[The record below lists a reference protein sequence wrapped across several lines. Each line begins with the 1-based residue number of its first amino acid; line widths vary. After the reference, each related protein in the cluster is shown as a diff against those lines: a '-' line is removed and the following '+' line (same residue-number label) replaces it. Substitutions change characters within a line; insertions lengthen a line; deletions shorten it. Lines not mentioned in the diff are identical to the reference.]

1 MPTVYKVQAPD
12 GRILKIEGPDDAS
25 QDQIMLAA
33 QEIYSGLP
41 ERSVE
46 AEAVEQPEEK
56 PFGVAEYAQAPLE
69 SVKAITR
76 GFGGA
81 LLSSA
86 AGLAELADI
95 ATDRLGF
102 EDLIDSGEDNELIR
116 LANAGQEALQETLGA
131 SEPYRDLWFTKFGEG
146 VGSVGAFFLPT
157 GLIGAAG
164 RAAGLAAKTTTGLQ
178 TAGAIT
184 AGGGMMVDDSVNRVA
199 DARLRGIEVTK
210 DQEDAAAALSF
221 LVGGLEAFTPLQ
233 VLKKIRGLKDPELA
247 KQQFDAIRSVIKTG
261 TGEGIQEVTSGL
273 LMDAIQYGL
282 YDENVPFGESM
293 WDDFTIGAASGALVD
308 AITTGMFNRRS
319 RLSREIE
326 LDREKLIREEEE
338 RQREDYYNKVALAEE
353 SLKER
358 DIQNQLAAIAA
369 QEDAELA
376 AADVLN
382 FQVDQSE
389 QEALLGL
396 IAPYQPSQ
404 EALRQP
410 KGDIEGRDIESTV
423 TKQGREYARQ
433 IARNASKKAGLFP
446 STGRFEIREEQGGPS
461 GTNYVVYNTA
471 DGRQYGQATKDLEF
485 AKHFSLGLNNEM
497 INKSVNESI
506 IDAMDMSPESYDPK
520 TAESIFMIG
529 QRLNRP
535 KSYTISEATLNEAAG
550 TVASKDKPFLENL
563 TLDQIHQIQYGV
575 PPFQDGKKKL
585 YKDLKNLTASQ
596 QINFER
602 AKKGLP
608 PLKEFTLQ
616 EAKDALGD
624 KYDKVFDVL
633 LDVQQPDLASIRQE
647 FGEAGVN
654 VQGGRQRYQDE
665 INTLKEVKDTLASK
679 NIVSDIGSKELS
691 YVFKKI
697 TGESSVSKMTPSQRM
712 FLVGELKKLPALDK
726 PSKLPDLTPK
736 PYTRADFN
744 NAMNYVISTGDGTV
758 DNIKSVLPEDLSEKR
773 KSVAAGQIR
782 AELLSRGVI
791 NQDNT
796 VSELTA
802 LPAPEPRKPTEV
814 TEKDFT
820 TEQSVEA
827 LDFQKK
833 LSEALK
839 GFGLDDIRVS
849 ILDQMKTKP
858 EVTRDG
864 RLVDIG
870 STRDF
875 SAAEGLFDPR
885 SRTIFLG
892 LDSARTNARDQSP
905 EAFDFAL
912 SEVMDHEMVH
922 AMRNLDLWT
931 QKEWSLLENSAR
943 KFKVP
948 GTNKTFYQDAIE
960 RYVTQQPAGS
970 KLSPVQAMEEAVAE
984 LVRYSK
990 KDRKLVGGKPRN
1002 LIDRVFEF
1010 FRRLGSAMQGTGFN
1024 SMNDLINDIESGA
1037 LGARERGVVR
1047 TARGMEAARRA
1058 VPERGIGL
1066 ARDVK
1071 TEFTTRTEVTGR
1083 DGSSATTTV
1092 TRDIPVAGEDEQPV
1106 EGGVQM
1112 SINRIIGRN
1121 GTELNQAPDGKTAH
1135 GLPSELLVDGP
1146 KQEAKSI
1153 VVQNFTPQN
1162 TDQVLS
1168 NIQTVKSNNPNALG
1182 STENWIAME
1191 DDAFGG
1197 DFVPIPPLKAIQ
1209 YAQSPELLAEKL
1221 KQLTPDLKAGVDEG
1235 FKYVQQIKNLYNT
1248 QPTSPDLTGRLFMWG
1263 LLSRGA
1269 GPVQQEF
1276 AFLNL
1281 LESAAPYIKK
1291 ASEGKM
1297 TQADVIKWKRL
1308 VGKSIPSS
1316 SPAKSATM
1324 NANDIGKLLFE
1335 LGKVPD
1341 GSSQTV
1347 MQTLHNM
1354 LADPNVSGREFR
1366 NEFFRLTNKPGVDN
1380 KVVSF
1385 IALVAGKD
1393 DVLVMDRIQGRHLWN
1408 DGRFGDKNIYNGLKK
1423 GKVKSGLNAIFAG
1436 PRGLLITESLEDGLS
1451 TVVQQAYDIIGRP
1464 QDASVGRMHWE
1475 TWVIDGNQA
1484 VSHSTLEAVRT
1495 GSGIGGSVTEGK
1507 RGTFSSGT
1515 TYRQTANGPITE
1527 YPLSDGTVARMTL
1540 DQQKEFEA
1548 FIKNPKNGIVPKGF
1562 LVGRSKDRPWFE
1574 LPEVNREKL
1583 DEAARRFENANP
1595 DGSIRS
1601 GNARSIQA
1609 GASDAG
1615 RRRAAAGPVGSV
1627 EAPATDEISLSL
1639 KRLDGMPE
1647 SFDVNGQAVEFG
1659 YFEPAVTAAKRYTER
1674 SGKVYEPLTEYAPIN
1689 EDVARKIAAEFEI
1702 MEHRP
1707 DDPEVMAA
1715 YDAMIEETKDQYRDI
1730 LNSGLKVQFIKG
1742 EDPYGN
1748 PRNVILDVVNNNHMW
1763 VFSTVDGFGSDADLD
1778 VSDNPLLQATEFE
1791 TADGD
1796 PMLANDV
1803 FRVVHDY
1810 FGHIKNGVGFR
1821 ARGEENAW
1829 QAHAAMYSPLARRAM
1844 TTETRGQ
1851 NSYVNF
1857 GPNRDFNLTA
1867 NGADTVY
1874 ADQKVG
1880 LLPLWVSEEAR
1891 LSDPRRRDG
1900 RIFQE
1905 GLQGA
1910 IRDDGKVSLTHYSR
1924 GKINRTDPSLAGGGL
1939 DRSRRY
1945 SPKGTYFGVT
1955 EAIDDGY
1962 RKEAG
1967 LGPVENKFSVDP
1979 VLLYPLAKDYLGLV
1993 ERYPAGNMDYDATI
2007 QNLKDNGFIGFWNNS
2022 TYGKAAFIFEPL
2034 IADKA
2039 ASKIMGV
2046 DSDQILES
2054 LKRVDGIIERNPA
2067 ESITRIYDESATR
2080 PFLEEQEING
2090 YPPFSWQAK
2099 TYSVGD
2105 KIVYQMADKL
2115 IGLKKAEEG
2124 INRYRALAGI
2134 PPIKNKDS
2142 AYVGEESIP
2151 GKIGIEVK
2159 DFQENVQRPYAKKIA
2174 ESGIPIEEL
2183 DEFLTFRHAVERN
2196 NRIQLR
2202 DPSRNVETNPGSG
2215 SLKTGERLSNFYVK
2229 QIMENR
2235 YGYKWDDTSE
2245 SWVGGNDRGKKLMGL
2260 AADADSIVN
2269 STIDRMIKG
2278 GLLSKDNA
2286 EALRGLYK
2294 YYAPLKGKAQ
2304 EDDFADFVAVGSGLS
2319 TKGKE
2324 YKIALGRESASESPL
2339 GHIMLNAER
2348 TIARSV
2354 KNESFGQKLVKLI
2367 KDNPNSDFW
2376 NVYSSSDPRFKQAV
2390 DTHYTYIG
2398 KESGM
2403 QGQRYPDI
2411 PKGMDR
2417 KDFVKYVVIKQ
2428 DGLAKFDGDLIGAK
2442 DGEEFFVELKDER
2455 LRRAILSV
2463 NASEADNLIRKF
2475 SMVNRFLSMMNTSL
2489 NPEFVVGNFSRDLQ
2503 TAIYNIVGEQ
2513 TMQGGKI
2520 KDVKRI
2526 TRRVLKDVIPSMGI
2540 VYKGMR
2546 RYNMKD
2552 GTLRSNITGISEAD
2566 YLDFR
2571 EFMESGAKA
2580 DWFYTRPAEEQ
2591 VQTIQSMVDMANGT
2605 FTGNFRKGYE
2615 GVMNFVEDANGSVEN
2630 AVRFA
2635 AFKAARDELLNS
2647 GVDRAEAVAT
2657 ASTLAKN
2664 LTVNFNRKGMQG
2676 DLLNALYLFYNASVQ
2691 GTMNFARG
2699 LNVFDPGSS
2708 RTKQAM
2714 VASMIGFGALMAA
2727 RGEEESEEN
2736 PDSGRS
2742 YYSEIPDYIKERNI
2756 VIMAEPSEAPKKGAN
2771 NIYLDKNGKEYANKA
2786 QYYYTIPLPYGYNVF
2801 HVAGVKL
2808 FEMKNDTI
2816 SVEKASGDLLSA
2828 FLGSFSP
2835 IGFFPLP
2842 TITQPFWELAK
2853 NENYFGSPIYKE
2865 NFPTG
2870 VQSPASQL
2878 AMSSTRTPFKNAAK
2892 ILNSLTGGN
2901 EYESGYMDV
2910 SPDALEHIAEF
2921 ALGGAGT
2928 FGLRSMNAFE
2938 KWLAG
2943 EELESRE
2950 VPFLR
2955 RVMGEPDRNIAV
2967 ADYYDRKVKLEQK
2980 EAAIQ
2985 GLRGAD
2991 RIKYREQNQDYVTM
3005 FGVLNSIERKLRK
3018 VRQMESQLRSR
3029 AALSPANAEQ
3039 YATGLEV
3046 LEERKQKLYDQFN
3059 NLYDKRVGRT
3069 K

>member
-1 MPTVYKVQAPD
+1 MSNPKMFAQWILDNQDKQGTEDFNLVAQAFEKS
-12 GRILKIEGPDDAS
+12 L
-25 QDQIMLAA
+25 QDEQAL
-33 QEIYSGLP
+33 Q
-41 ERSVE
+41 
-46 AEAVEQPEEK
+46 QPEEK

-69 SVKAITR
+69 LGKAVTR
-76 GFGGA
+76 GLGGA

-116 LANAGQEALQETLGA
+116 LADAGQEALQETLGA

-146 VGSVGAFFLPT
+146 VGSIGSFFLPT
-157 GLIGAAG
+157 GILGAAG
-164 RAAGLAAKTTTGLQ
+164 RAAGLAAKTTRGLQ
-178 TAGAIT
+178 TAGAGTT
-184 AGGGMMVDDSVNRVA
+184 AVGLGAEEQAARIEQ
-199 DARLRGIEVTK
+199 ARLRGVEISE
-210 DQEDAAAALSF
+210 DQEDASI
-221 LVGGLEAFTPLQ
+221 VGGGFVGISEIATPLAI
-233 VLKKIRGLKDPELA
+233 LKKIRKVTDPKRRDES
-247 KQQFDAIRSVIKTG
+247 FDAIRSAIKTG
-261 TGEGIQEVTSGL
+261 TLEGVQEVTAS
-273 LMDAIQYGL
+273 LMQDAIQYGI

-326 LDREKLIREEEE
+326 LDREKLIRETEE
-338 RQREDYYNKVALAEE
+338 REREDYYNRVALAEE

-358 DIQNQLAAIAA
+358 DIQNQLDAIAA

-433 IARNASKKAGLFP
+433 IARNASKKTGLFP

-506 IDAMDMSPESYDPK
+506 IDAMDMSPEAYDPK

-608 PLKEFTLQ
+608 PLREFTLQ
-616 EAKDALGD
+616 EAKDALGNN
-624 KYDKVFDVL
+624 YDKVFDVL
-633 LDVQQPDLASIRQE
+633 LDVQQPDLAAIRQE

-697 TGESSVSKMTPSQRM
+697 TGESSVNKMTPSQRM
-712 FLVGELKKLPALDK
+712 FLVGELKRLPALDK
-726 PSKLPDLTPK
+726 PSKLPDLSPK

-758 DNIKSVLPEDLSEKR
+758 DNIKAVLPEDLSEKR

-791 NQDNT
+791 NKDNT

-820 TEQSVEA
+820 VEQSVEA

-833 LSEALK
+833 LSEKLK
-839 GFGLDDIRVS
+839 GFGLDDIRVR
-849 ILDQMKTKP
+849 ILDQMKTAP
-858 EVTRDG
+858 DVTREG
-864 RLVDIG
+864 RVLSLRDRG
-870 STRDF
+870 DF
-875 SAAEGLFDPR
+875 SAAEGLFDTG

-892 LDSARTNARDQSP
+892 LDSARANARDQSP
-905 EAFDFAL
+905 EAVDFAL
-912 SEVMDHEMVH
+912 SEVMDHEIVH
-922 AMRNLDLWT
+922 ALRNLDLWT
-931 QKEWSLLENSAR
+931 QKEFSLLENAAR
-943 KFKVP
+943 KLKMP
-948 GTNKTFYQDAIE
+948 GTNKTFYQDAVE
-960 RYVTQQPAGS
+960 RYVTQQRGAQ
-970 KLSPVQAMEEAVAE
+970 KRSPVEAMEEAIAE
-984 LVRYSK
+984 MVRYSK
-990 KDRKLVGGKPRN
+990 KDRKIIGGKPRN
-1002 LIDRVFEF
+1002 LIDRIFEF

-1024 SMNDLINDIESGA
+1024 SMNDLINNIESGA

-1047 TARGMEAARRA
+1047 TARGMETARRA

-1092 TRDIPVAGEDEQPV
+1092 TRDIPVAGEGEQPV
-1106 EGGVQM
+1106 EGGVQTSLRRRYTGAPKGM
-1112 SINRIIGRN
+1112 DSPQALGRLRSLIRGLTEEGEGGRFWYERSGQALLDVTGGDKKKAKQLAQAVAITSPQTPVATNFDYAIQAYYQHEAGVPISTGMYPQTMSQKLQDIFDGKDWDGRKTNNFYKNIMRKIDPSLKQGVTTDLWIMRAFGYNSDFPTDPQYDFVEKEIDRLRKELGWEPQQVQAAMWVSIKGRMEAKEVKERTEKISTKKGYMHYETGKDGKKFRVIDNESKHRGVWIAEALKYNPTGKDKDQAKFDFEDAMTNSLAQISWESIPGATADHMPEIFDAEYPVLQQYHVDMSKAFLDENGNDLISKYLGMLSPGNFEAPGYFEGRVSPGSQTKIVAPRRYKAVDLADIDKKLREGVITKEEAEALREQRLDPQSEDLIAAYAAVRGILMKQDGVGFHRPFYNKSLRKGDLNAVEIDIGRPFTKEETADFAQILSNISGHGEFNPIGSVNGVRLINFDYLLPEGKDYADFNDRKKFNDSFKKMVDTALKEMIFEDGVEVSAKSFYAKAGYLGNNWKENKNGEGYMADIAARSPDLSRRVYDIVRKIQPRIEAVDQEYASKFGWRINDSINRVFRSPDPTTGRADQANYGATVRGAVRPN
-1121 GTELNQAPDGKTAH
+1121 GNLALTHYANKKIDVTNP
-1135 GLPSELLVDGP
+1135 LLSGTGADRF
-1146 KQEAKSI
+1146 KRNKA
-1153 VVQNFTPQN
+1153 
-1162 TDQVLS
+1162 
-1168 NIQTVKSNNPNALG
+1168 PNAIWYGITDAEISPYQRESMIPQVKNKFEIPLKELYVVADYQNENAPIDPLNAFTKDALG
-1182 STENWIAME
+1182 DVDYEATLSKVTENGYSGFIVNATNYGKIA
-1191 DDAFGG
+1191 
-1197 DFVPIPPLKAIQ
+1197 VIRKPLKAI
-1209 YAQSPELLAEKL
+1209 EE
-1221 KQLTPDLKAGVDEG
+1221 TDTEID
-1235 FKYVQQIKNLYNT
+1235 
-1248 QPTSPDLTGRLFMWG
+1248 
-1263 LLSRGA
+1263 
-1269 GPVQQEF
+1269 
-1276 AFLNL
+1276 
-1281 LESAAPYIKK
+1281 
-1291 ASEGKM
+1291 
-1297 TQADVIKWKRL
+1297 
-1308 VGKSIPSS
+1308 IP
-1316 SPAKSATM
+1316 
-1324 NANDIGKLLFE
+1324 
-1335 LGKVPD
+1335 
-1341 GSSQTV
+1341 
-1347 MQTLHNM
+1347 
-1354 LADPNVSGREFR
+1354 
-1366 NEFFRLTNKPGVDN
+1366 
-1380 KVVSF
+1380 
-1385 IALVAGKD
+1385 
-1393 DVLVMDRIQGRHLWN
+1393 
-1408 DGRFGDKNIYNGLKK
+1408 
-1423 GKVKSGLNAIFAG
+1423 
-1436 PRGLLITESLEDGLS
+1436 EDG
-1451 TVVQQAYDIIGRP
+1451 
-1464 QDASVGRMHWE
+1464 
-1475 TWVIDGNQA
+1475 
-1484 VSHSTLEAVRT
+1484 
-1495 GSGIGGSVTEGK
+1495 
-1507 RGTFSSGT
+1507 
-1515 TYRQTANGPITE
+1515 
-1527 YPLSDGTVARMTL
+1527 
-1540 DQQKEFEA
+1540 
-1548 FIKNPKNGIVPKGF
+1548 
-1562 LVGRSKDRPWFE
+1562 
-1574 LPEVNREKL
+1574 
-1583 DEAARRFENANP
+1583 
-1595 DGSIRS
+1595 
-1601 GNARSIQA
+1601 
-1609 GASDAG
+1609 
-1615 RRRAAAGPVGSV
+1615 
-1627 EAPATDEISLSL
+1627 
-1639 KRLDGMPE
+1639 
-1647 SFDVNGQAVEFG
+1647 
-1659 YFEPAVTAAKRYTER
+1659 
-1674 SGKVYEPLTEYAPIN
+1674 
-1689 EDVARKIAAEFEI
+1689 
-1702 MEHRP
+1702 
-1707 DDPEVMAA
+1707 
-1715 YDAMIEETKDQYRDI
+1715 
-1730 LNSGLKVQFIKG
+1730 
-1742 EDPYGN
+1742 
-1748 PRNVILDVVNNNHMW
+1748 
-1763 VFSTVDGFGSDADLD
+1763 
-1778 VSDNPLLQATEFE
+1778 
-1791 TADGD
+1791 
-1796 PMLANDV
+1796 
-1803 FRVVHDY
+1803 
-1810 FGHIKNGVGFR
+1810 
-1821 ARGEENAW
+1821 
-1829 QAHAAMYSPLARRAM
+1829 
-1844 TTETRGQ
+1844 
-1851 NSYVNF
+1851 
-1857 GPNRDFNLTA
+1857 
-1867 NGADTVY
+1867 
-1874 ADQKVG
+1874 
-1880 LLPLWVSEEAR
+1880 
-1891 LSDPRRRDG
+1891 
-1900 RIFQE
+1900 
-1905 GLQGA
+1905 
-1910 IRDDGKVSLTHYSR
+1910 
-1924 GKINRTDPSLAGGGL
+1924 
-1939 DRSRRY
+1939 
-1945 SPKGTYFGVT
+1945 
-1955 EAIDDGY
+1955 
-1962 RKEAG
+1962 
-1967 LGPVENKFSVDP
+1967 
-1979 VLLYPLAKDYLGLV
+1979 
-1993 ERYPAGNMDYDATI
+1993 
-2007 QNLKDNGFIGFWNNS
+2007 
-2022 TYGKAAFIFEPL
+2022 
-2034 IADKA
+2034 
-2039 ASKIMGV
+2039 
-2046 DSDQILES
+2046 ILES

-2235 YGYKWDDTSE
+2235 YGYEWDDASG

-2513 TMQGGKI
+2513 TMEGGKI

-2526 TRRVLKDVIPSMGI
+2526 TRRVLKDVIPSMGV

-2552 GTLRSNITGISEAD
+2552 GTLRGDITGISETD

-2955 RVMGEPDRNIAV
+2955 RVMGEPDKNIAV

-3018 VRQMESQLRSR
+3018 IRQMESQLRSR

>member
-1 MPTVYKVQAPD
+1 MPTIYEVQAPD
-12 GRILKIEGPDDAS
+12 GRILEIEGPDDAS

-46 AEAVEQPEEK
+46 AEALQQPEEK

-69 SVKAITR
+69 LGKAVTR
-76 GFGGA
+76 GLGGA

-273 LMDAIQYGL
+273 LMDAIQYGI

-319 RLSREIE
+319 RLSREVE

-358 DIQNQLAAIAA
+358 DIQNQLDAIAA

-382 FQVDQSE
+382 FQVNQSE
-389 QEALLGL
+389 QEAFLGL
-396 IAPYQPSQ
+396 TERYQPSQ

-471 DGRQYGQATKDLEF
+471 DGRQYGQPTKDLEF

-633 LDVQQPDLASIRQE
+633 LDVQQPDLAAIRQE

-726 PSKLPDLTPK
+726 PSKLPDLSPK

-758 DNIKSVLPEDLSEKR
+758 DNIKAVLPEDLSEKR

-791 NQDNT
+791 NKDNT

-1047 TARGMEAARRA
+1047 TARGMETARRA

-1168 NIQTVKSNNPNALG
+1168 NIQTVKSNNPDALG

-1548 FIKNPKNGIVPKGF
+1548 FIKTPKNGIVPKGF

-1945 SPKGTYFGVT
+1945 SPKGTYFGIT
-1955 EAIDDGY
+1955 EAVDDGY
-1962 RKEAG
+1962 RKETG

-2105 KIVYQMADKL
+2105 RIVYQMADKL

-2174 ESGIPIEEL
+2174 DSGIPIEEL

-2235 YGYKWDDTSE
+2235 YGYEWDDASG

-2324 YKIALGRESASESPL
+2324 YKMALGRESASESPL

-2580 DWFYTRPAEEQ
+2580 DWFYNRPAEEQ
-2591 VQTIQSMVDMANGT
+2591 AQTIQNMVDMANGT

-2615 GVMNFVEDANGSVEN
+2615 GVMNFVEDANSSVEN

-2756 VIMAEPSEAPKKGAN
+2756 VIMAEPSEAPKKGAS

-2938 KWLAG
+2938 KWMAG

-2955 RVMGEPDRNIAV
+2955 RVMGEPDKNIAV

>member
-1 MPTVYKVQAPD
+1 MSNPKMFAQWILDNQDKQGTEDFNLVAQAFEKS
-12 GRILKIEGPDDAS
+12 L
-25 QDQIMLAA
+25 QDEQAL
-33 QEIYSGLP
+33 Q
-41 ERSVE
+41 
-46 AEAVEQPEEK
+46 QPEEK

-69 SVKAITR
+69 LGKAVTR
-76 GFGGA
+76 GLGGA

-86 AGLAELADI
+86 AGLAELADVV
-95 ATDRLGF
+95 TDRLGF
-102 EDLIDSGEDNELIR
+102 EDLIDSGQDNELIR

-146 VGSVGAFFLPT
+146 VGSIGSFFLPT
-157 GLIGAAG
+157 GILGAAG

-178 TAGAIT
+178 KAGTRATAVGFGA
-184 AGGGMMVDDSVNRVA
+184 NEQA
-199 DARLRGIEVTK
+199 DRIEQARLRGVEISE
-210 DQEDAAAALSF
+210 DQEDASI
-221 LVGGLEAFTPLQ
+221 VGGGFVGISEVLTPLA
-233 VLKKIRGLKDPELA
+233 VLKKIKKLKDPKLNDQA
-247 KQQFDAIRSVIKTG
+247 FDPIRSAIKTG
-261 TGEGIQEVTSGL
+261 TLEGVQEVTAS
-273 LMDAIQYGL
+273 LMQDAIQYGI

-326 LDREKLIREEEE
+326 LDREKLIRETEE
-338 RQREDYYNKVALAEE
+338 REREDYYNRVALAEE

-358 DIQNQLAAIAA
+358 DIQNQLDAIAA

-404 EALRQP
+404 EAQRQP

-433 IARNASKKAGLFP
+433 IARNASKKTGLFP

-506 IDAMDMSPESYDPK
+506 IDAMDMSPEAYDPK

-608 PLKEFTLQ
+608 PLREFTLQ
-616 EAKDALGD
+616 EAKDALGNN
-624 KYDKVFDVL
+624 YDKVFDVL
-633 LDVQQPDLASIRQE
+633 LDVQQPDLAAIRQE

-697 TGESSVSKMTPSQRM
+697 TGESSVNKMTPSQRM
-712 FLVGELKKLPALDK
+712 FLVGELKRLPALDK
-726 PSKLPDLTPK
+726 PSKLPDLSPK

-758 DNIKSVLPEDLSEKR
+758 DNIKAVLPEDLSEKR

-791 NQDNT
+791 NKDNT

-820 TEQSVEA
+820 VEQSVEA

-833 LSEALK
+833 LSEKLK
-839 GFGLDDIRVS
+839 GFGLDDIRVR
-849 ILDQMKTKP
+849 ILDQMKTAP
-858 EVTRDG
+858 DVTREG
-864 RLVDIG
+864 RVLSLRDRG
-870 STRDF
+870 DF
-875 SAAEGLFDPR
+875 SAAEGLFDTG

-892 LDSARTNARDQSP
+892 LDSARANARDQSP
-905 EAFDFAL
+905 EAVDFAL
-912 SEVMDHEMVH
+912 SEVMDHEIVH
-922 AMRNLDLWT
+922 ALRNLDLWT
-931 QKEWSLLENSAR
+931 QKEFSLLENAAR
-943 KFKVP
+943 KLKMP
-948 GTNKTFYQDAIE
+948 GTNKTFYQDAVE
-960 RYVTQQPAGS
+960 RYVTQQRGAQ
-970 KLSPVQAMEEAVAE
+970 KRSPVEAMEEAIAE
-984 LVRYSK
+984 MVRYSK
-990 KDRKLVGGKPRN
+990 KDRKIIGGKPRN
-1002 LIDRVFEF
+1002 LIDRIFEF

-1024 SMNDLINDIESGA
+1024 SMNDLINNIESGA

-1047 TARGMEAARRA
+1047 TARGMETARRA

-1092 TRDIPVAGEDEQPV
+1092 TRDIPVAGEGEQPV
-1106 EGGVQM
+1106 EGGVQTSLRRRYTGAPKGM
-1112 SINRIIGRN
+1112 ESPQALGRLRSLIRGLTEEGEGGRFWYEKSGRALLEVTGGDKKKAKQLAQAVAITSPQTPVATNFDYAIQAYYQHEAGVPISTGMYPQTMSQKLQDVFDGKDWDGRKTNNFYINIMREIDPSLEQGVTTDLWMMRSFGYDSDAPTDAQYTFVEKEIDRLAKELGWEPQQVQAAMWVSIKGRMEAKEVKERTEKISTKKGYMHYETGKDGKKFRVIDNENKHRGVWIAEALKYNPTGKDKDQAKFDFEDAMTNSLAQISWESIPGATADHMPEIFDAEYPVLQQYHVDISKAFLDENGNDLISKYLGMLSPGDFEAPGYFEGRVSPGSQTQIVAPRRYKAVDLADIDKKLREGVITKEEAETLREQRLDPQSEDLIAAYAAVRGILMKQDGVGFHRPFYNKSLRKGDLNAVEIDIGRPFTKEETANFAQILSNISGHGEFNPIGSVNGVRLINFDYLLVLPEGKDYADFNDRKKFNDSFKKMVDTALKEMIFEDGVEVSAKSFYAKAGYLGNNWKENKNGEGYMADIAARSPDLSRRVYDIVRKIQPRIEAVDQEYASKFGWRINDSINRVFRSPDPTTGRADQANYGATVRGAVRPN
-1121 GTELNQAPDGKTAH
+1121 GNLALTHYANKKIDVTNP
-1135 GLPSELLVDGP
+1135 LLSGTGADRF
-1146 KQEAKSI
+1146 KRNKA
-1153 VVQNFTPQN
+1153 
-1162 TDQVLS
+1162 
-1168 NIQTVKSNNPNALG
+1168 PNAIWYGITDAEISPYQRESMIPQVKNKFEIPLKELYVVADYQNENAPIDPLNAFTKDALG
-1182 STENWIAME
+1182 DVDYEATLSKVTENGYSGFIVNATNYGKIA
-1191 DDAFGG
+1191 
-1197 DFVPIPPLKAIQ
+1197 VIRKPLKAI
-1209 YAQSPELLAEKL
+1209 EE
-1221 KQLTPDLKAGVDEG
+1221 TDTEID
-1235 FKYVQQIKNLYNT
+1235 
-1248 QPTSPDLTGRLFMWG
+1248 
-1263 LLSRGA
+1263 
-1269 GPVQQEF
+1269 
-1276 AFLNL
+1276 
-1281 LESAAPYIKK
+1281 
-1291 ASEGKM
+1291 
-1297 TQADVIKWKRL
+1297 
-1308 VGKSIPSS
+1308 IP
-1316 SPAKSATM
+1316 
-1324 NANDIGKLLFE
+1324 
-1335 LGKVPD
+1335 
-1341 GSSQTV
+1341 
-1347 MQTLHNM
+1347 
-1354 LADPNVSGREFR
+1354 
-1366 NEFFRLTNKPGVDN
+1366 
-1380 KVVSF
+1380 
-1385 IALVAGKD
+1385 
-1393 DVLVMDRIQGRHLWN
+1393 
-1408 DGRFGDKNIYNGLKK
+1408 
-1423 GKVKSGLNAIFAG
+1423 
-1436 PRGLLITESLEDGLS
+1436 EDG
-1451 TVVQQAYDIIGRP
+1451 
-1464 QDASVGRMHWE
+1464 
-1475 TWVIDGNQA
+1475 
-1484 VSHSTLEAVRT
+1484 
-1495 GSGIGGSVTEGK
+1495 
-1507 RGTFSSGT
+1507 
-1515 TYRQTANGPITE
+1515 
-1527 YPLSDGTVARMTL
+1527 
-1540 DQQKEFEA
+1540 
-1548 FIKNPKNGIVPKGF
+1548 
-1562 LVGRSKDRPWFE
+1562 
-1574 LPEVNREKL
+1574 
-1583 DEAARRFENANP
+1583 
-1595 DGSIRS
+1595 
-1601 GNARSIQA
+1601 
-1609 GASDAG
+1609 
-1615 RRRAAAGPVGSV
+1615 
-1627 EAPATDEISLSL
+1627 
-1639 KRLDGMPE
+1639 
-1647 SFDVNGQAVEFG
+1647 
-1659 YFEPAVTAAKRYTER
+1659 
-1674 SGKVYEPLTEYAPIN
+1674 
-1689 EDVARKIAAEFEI
+1689 
-1702 MEHRP
+1702 
-1707 DDPEVMAA
+1707 
-1715 YDAMIEETKDQYRDI
+1715 
-1730 LNSGLKVQFIKG
+1730 
-1742 EDPYGN
+1742 
-1748 PRNVILDVVNNNHMW
+1748 
-1763 VFSTVDGFGSDADLD
+1763 
-1778 VSDNPLLQATEFE
+1778 
-1791 TADGD
+1791 
-1796 PMLANDV
+1796 
-1803 FRVVHDY
+1803 
-1810 FGHIKNGVGFR
+1810 
-1821 ARGEENAW
+1821 
-1829 QAHAAMYSPLARRAM
+1829 
-1844 TTETRGQ
+1844 
-1851 NSYVNF
+1851 
-1857 GPNRDFNLTA
+1857 
-1867 NGADTVY
+1867 
-1874 ADQKVG
+1874 
-1880 LLPLWVSEEAR
+1880 
-1891 LSDPRRRDG
+1891 
-1900 RIFQE
+1900 
-1905 GLQGA
+1905 
-1910 IRDDGKVSLTHYSR
+1910 
-1924 GKINRTDPSLAGGGL
+1924 
-1939 DRSRRY
+1939 
-1945 SPKGTYFGVT
+1945 
-1955 EAIDDGY
+1955 
-1962 RKEAG
+1962 
-1967 LGPVENKFSVDP
+1967 
-1979 VLLYPLAKDYLGLV
+1979 
-1993 ERYPAGNMDYDATI
+1993 
-2007 QNLKDNGFIGFWNNS
+2007 
-2022 TYGKAAFIFEPL
+2022 
-2034 IADKA
+2034 
-2039 ASKIMGV
+2039 
-2046 DSDQILES
+2046 ILES

-2174 ESGIPIEEL
+2174 DSGIPIEEL

-2235 YGYKWDDTSE
+2235 YGYEWDDASG

-2513 TMQGGKI
+2513 TMEGGKI

-2526 TRRVLKDVIPSMGI
+2526 TRRVLKDVIPSMGV

-2552 GTLRSNITGISEAD
+2552 GTLRGDITGISETD

-2938 KWLAG
+2938 KWMAG

-2955 RVMGEPDRNIAV
+2955 RVMGEPDKNIAV

-3018 VRQMESQLRSR
+3018 IRQMESQLRSR

>member
-1 MPTVYKVQAPD
+1 MSNPKMFAQWILDNQDKQGTEDFNLVAQAFEKS
-12 GRILKIEGPDDAS
+12 L
-25 QDQIMLAA
+25 QDEQAL
-33 QEIYSGLP
+33 Q
-41 ERSVE
+41 
-46 AEAVEQPEEK
+46 QPEEK

-69 SVKAITR
+69 LGKAVTR
-76 GFGGA
+76 GLGGA
-81 LLSSA
+81 FLSSA
-86 AGLAELADI
+86 AGLAELADVV
-95 ATDRLGF
+95 TDRLGF

-116 LANAGQEALQETLGA
+116 LADAGQEALQETLGA

-146 VGSVGAFFLPT
+146 VGSIGSFFLPT
-157 GLIGAAG
+157 GILGAAG

-178 TAGAIT
+178 KAGTRATAVGFGA
-184 AGGGMMVDDSVNRVA
+184 NEQA
-199 DARLRGIEVTK
+199 DRIEQARLRGVEISE
-210 DQEDAAAALSF
+210 DQEDASI
-221 LVGGLEAFTPLQ
+221 VGGGFVGISEVLTPLA
-233 VLKKIRGLKDPELA
+233 VLKKIKKLKDPKLNDQA
-247 KQQFDAIRSVIKTG
+247 FDPIRSAIKTG
-261 TGEGIQEVTSGL
+261 TLEGVQEVTAS
-273 LMDAIQYGL
+273 LMQDAIQYGI

-326 LDREKLIREEEE
+326 LDREKLIRETEE
-338 RQREDYYNKVALAEE
+338 REREDYYNKVALAEE

-358 DIQNQLAAIAA
+358 DVQSQLAAIAA

-382 FQVDQSE
+382 FQVNQSE
-389 QEALLGL
+389 QEAFLGL
-396 IAPYQPSQ
+396 TERYQPSQ

-471 DGRQYGQATKDLEF
+471 DGRQYGQPTKDLEF

-608 PLKEFTLQ
+608 PLREFTLQ
-616 EAKDALGD
+616 EAKDALGNN
-624 KYDKVFDVL
+624 YDKVFDVL
-633 LDVQQPDLASIRQE
+633 LDVQQPDLAAIRQE

-712 FLVGELKKLPALDK
+712 FLVGELKRLPALDK
-726 PSKLPDLTPK
+726 PSKLPDLSPK

-758 DNIKSVLPEDLSEKR
+758 DNIKAVLPEDLSEKR

-791 NQDNT
+791 NKDNT

-820 TEQSVEA
+820 VEQSVEA

-833 LSEALK
+833 LSEKLK
-839 GFGLDDIRVS
+839 GMGLDDIRVR
-849 ILDQMKTKP
+849 ILDQMKTAP
-858 EVTRDG
+858 DITREG
-864 RLVDIG
+864 RVVSLRDRG
-870 STRDF
+870 DF
-875 SAAEGLFDPR
+875 SAAEGLFDTG

-892 LDSARTNARDQSP
+892 LDSARASARDQSP
-905 EAFDFAL
+905 EAIDFAL
-912 SEVMDHEMVH
+912 SEVMDHEIVH
-922 AMRNLDLWT
+922 ALRNLDLWT
-931 QKEWSLLENSAR
+931 QKEFSLLENAAR
-943 KFKVP
+943 KLKMP
-948 GTNKTFYQDAIE
+948 GTNKTFYQDAVE
-960 RYVTQQPAGS
+960 RYVTQQKGPQ
-970 KLSPVQAMEEAVAE
+970 KRSPVQAMEEAIAE
-984 LVRYSK
+984 MVRYSK
-990 KDRKLVGGKPRN
+990 KDRKIIGGKPRN
-1002 LIDRVFEF
+1002 LIDRIFEF

-1024 SMNDLINDIESGA
+1024 SMNDLINNIESGA

-1047 TARGMEAARRA
+1047 TARGMETARRA

-1092 TRDIPVAGEDEQPV
+1092 TRDIPVAGEGEQPV
-1106 EGGVQM
+1106 EGGVQTSLRRRYTGAPKGM
-1112 SINRIIGRN
+1112 DSPQALGRLRSLIRGLTEEGEGGRFWYERSGQALLDVTGGDKKKAKQLAQAVAITSPQTPVATNFDYAIQAYYQHEAGVPISTGMYPQTMSQKLQDIFDGKDWDGRKTNNFYKNIMRKIDPSLKQGVTTDLWIMRAFGYNSDFPTDPQYDFVEKEIDRLRKELGWEPQQVQAAMWVSIKGRMEAKEVKERTEKISTKKGYMHYETGKDGKKFRVIDNESKHRGVWIAEALKYNPTGKDKDQAKFDFEDAMTNSLAQISWESIPGATADHMPEIFDAEYPVLQQYHVDMSKAFLDENGNDLISKYLGILSPGNFEAPGYFEGRVSPGSQTKIVAPRRYKAVDLADIDKKLREGVITKEEAEALREQRLDPQSEDLIAAYAAVRGILMKQDGVGFHRPFYNKSLRKGDLNAVEIDIGRPFTKEETADFAQILSNISGHGEFNPIGSVNGVRLINFDYLLPEGKDYSNFGDRKEFNDNFKKMVDTALKEMIFEDGVEVSAKSFYAKAGYLGNNWKENKNGEGYMADIAARSPDLSRRVYDIVRKIQPRIEAVDQEYASKFGWRINDSINRVFRSPDPTTGRADQANYGATVRGAVRPN
-1121 GTELNQAPDGKTAH
+1121 GNLALTHYANKKIDVTNP
-1135 GLPSELLVDGP
+1135 LLSGTGADRF
-1146 KQEAKSI
+1146 KRNKA
-1153 VVQNFTPQN
+1153 
-1162 TDQVLS
+1162 
-1168 NIQTVKSNNPNALG
+1168 PNAIWYGITDAEISPYQRESMIPQVKNKFEIPLKELYVVADYQNENAPIDPLNAFTKDALG
-1182 STENWIAME
+1182 DVDYEATLSKVTENGYSGFIVNATNYGKIA
-1191 DDAFGG
+1191 
-1197 DFVPIPPLKAIQ
+1197 VIRKPLKAI
-1209 YAQSPELLAEKL
+1209 EE
-1221 KQLTPDLKAGVDEG
+1221 TDTEID
-1235 FKYVQQIKNLYNT
+1235 
-1248 QPTSPDLTGRLFMWG
+1248 
-1263 LLSRGA
+1263 
-1269 GPVQQEF
+1269 
-1276 AFLNL
+1276 
-1281 LESAAPYIKK
+1281 
-1291 ASEGKM
+1291 
-1297 TQADVIKWKRL
+1297 
-1308 VGKSIPSS
+1308 IP
-1316 SPAKSATM
+1316 
-1324 NANDIGKLLFE
+1324 
-1335 LGKVPD
+1335 
-1341 GSSQTV
+1341 
-1347 MQTLHNM
+1347 
-1354 LADPNVSGREFR
+1354 
-1366 NEFFRLTNKPGVDN
+1366 
-1380 KVVSF
+1380 
-1385 IALVAGKD
+1385 
-1393 DVLVMDRIQGRHLWN
+1393 
-1408 DGRFGDKNIYNGLKK
+1408 
-1423 GKVKSGLNAIFAG
+1423 
-1436 PRGLLITESLEDGLS
+1436 EDG
-1451 TVVQQAYDIIGRP
+1451 
-1464 QDASVGRMHWE
+1464 
-1475 TWVIDGNQA
+1475 
-1484 VSHSTLEAVRT
+1484 
-1495 GSGIGGSVTEGK
+1495 
-1507 RGTFSSGT
+1507 
-1515 TYRQTANGPITE
+1515 
-1527 YPLSDGTVARMTL
+1527 
-1540 DQQKEFEA
+1540 
-1548 FIKNPKNGIVPKGF
+1548 
-1562 LVGRSKDRPWFE
+1562 
-1574 LPEVNREKL
+1574 
-1583 DEAARRFENANP
+1583 
-1595 DGSIRS
+1595 
-1601 GNARSIQA
+1601 
-1609 GASDAG
+1609 
-1615 RRRAAAGPVGSV
+1615 
-1627 EAPATDEISLSL
+1627 
-1639 KRLDGMPE
+1639 
-1647 SFDVNGQAVEFG
+1647 
-1659 YFEPAVTAAKRYTER
+1659 
-1674 SGKVYEPLTEYAPIN
+1674 
-1689 EDVARKIAAEFEI
+1689 
-1702 MEHRP
+1702 
-1707 DDPEVMAA
+1707 
-1715 YDAMIEETKDQYRDI
+1715 
-1730 LNSGLKVQFIKG
+1730 
-1742 EDPYGN
+1742 
-1748 PRNVILDVVNNNHMW
+1748 
-1763 VFSTVDGFGSDADLD
+1763 
-1778 VSDNPLLQATEFE
+1778 
-1791 TADGD
+1791 
-1796 PMLANDV
+1796 
-1803 FRVVHDY
+1803 
-1810 FGHIKNGVGFR
+1810 
-1821 ARGEENAW
+1821 
-1829 QAHAAMYSPLARRAM
+1829 
-1844 TTETRGQ
+1844 
-1851 NSYVNF
+1851 
-1857 GPNRDFNLTA
+1857 
-1867 NGADTVY
+1867 
-1874 ADQKVG
+1874 
-1880 LLPLWVSEEAR
+1880 
-1891 LSDPRRRDG
+1891 
-1900 RIFQE
+1900 
-1905 GLQGA
+1905 
-1910 IRDDGKVSLTHYSR
+1910 
-1924 GKINRTDPSLAGGGL
+1924 
-1939 DRSRRY
+1939 
-1945 SPKGTYFGVT
+1945 
-1955 EAIDDGY
+1955 
-1962 RKEAG
+1962 
-1967 LGPVENKFSVDP
+1967 
-1979 VLLYPLAKDYLGLV
+1979 
-1993 ERYPAGNMDYDATI
+1993 
-2007 QNLKDNGFIGFWNNS
+2007 
-2022 TYGKAAFIFEPL
+2022 
-2034 IADKA
+2034 
-2039 ASKIMGV
+2039 
-2046 DSDQILES
+2046 ILES

-2159 DFQENVQRPYAKKIA
+2159 DFQENVQKPYAKKIA
-2174 ESGIPIEEL
+2174 DSGIPIEEL

-2235 YGYKWDDTSE
+2235 YGYEWDDASE
-2245 SWVGGNDRGKKLMGL
+2245 SWVGGNDRGKKLMDL
-2260 AADADSIVN
+2260 AADADGIVN
-2269 STIDRMIKG
+2269 STIDRMIQG

-2580 DWFYTRPAEEQ
+2580 DWFYNRPAEEQ
-2591 VQTIQSMVDMANGT
+2591 AQTIQNMVDMANGT

-2615 GVMNFVEDANGSVEN
+2615 GVMNFVEDANSSVEN

-2816 SVEKASGDLLSA
+2816 SVEKASGDLLST

-2878 AMSSTRTPFKNAAK
+2878 AMSTTRTPFKNAAK

-2938 KWLAG
+2938 KWMAG

-2955 RVMGEPDRNIAV
+2955 RVMGEPDKNIAV

-3018 VRQMESQLRSR
+3018 IRQMESQLRSR

>member
-1 MPTVYKVQAPD
+1 MSNPKMFAQWILDNQDKQGTEDFNLVAQAFEKS
-12 GRILKIEGPDDAS
+12 L
-25 QDQIMLAA
+25 QDEQAL
-33 QEIYSGLP
+33 Q
-41 ERSVE
+41 
-46 AEAVEQPEEK
+46 QPEEK

-69 SVKAITR
+69 LGKAVTR
-76 GFGGA
+76 GLGGA

-358 DIQNQLAAIAA
+358 DIQNQLDAIAA

-608 PLKEFTLQ
+608 PLREFTLQ
-616 EAKDALGD
+616 EAKDALGN

-633 LDVQQPDLASIRQE
+633 LDVQQPDLAAIRQE

-712 FLVGELKKLPALDK
+712 FLVGELKRLPALDK
-726 PSKLPDLTPK
+726 PSKLPDLSPK

-758 DNIKSVLPEDLSEKR
+758 DNIKAVLPEDLSEKR

-791 NQDNT
+791 NKDNT
-796 VSELTA
+796 VSELAA

-820 TEQSVEA
+820 VEQSVEA

-833 LSEALK
+833 LSEKLK
-839 GFGLDDIRVS
+839 GFGLDDIRVR
-849 ILDQMKTKP
+849 ILDQMKTAP
-858 EVTRDG
+858 DVTREG
-864 RLVDIG
+864 RVLSLRDRG
-870 STRDF
+870 DF
-875 SAAEGLFDPR
+875 SAAEGLFDTG

-892 LDSARTNARDQSP
+892 LDSARANARDQSP
-905 EAFDFAL
+905 EAIDFAL
-912 SEVMDHEMVH
+912 SEVMDHEIVH
-922 AMRNLDLWT
+922 ALRNLDLWT
-931 QKEWSLLENSAR
+931 QKEFSLLENAAR
-943 KFKVP
+943 KLKMP
-948 GTNKTFYQDAIE
+948 GTNKTFYQDAVE
-960 RYVTQQPAGS
+960 RYVTQQRGAQ
-970 KLSPVQAMEEAVAE
+970 KRSPVEAMEEAIAE
-984 LVRYSK
+984 MVRYSK
-990 KDRKLVGGKPRN
+990 KDRKIIGGKPRN
-1002 LIDRVFEF
+1002 LIDRIFEF

-1024 SMNDLINDIESGA
+1024 SMNDLINNIESGA

-1047 TARGMEAARRA
+1047 TARGMETARRA

-1092 TRDIPVAGEDEQPV
+1092 TRDIPVAGEGEQPV
-1106 EGGVQM
+1106 EGGVQTSLRRRYTGAPKGM
-1112 SINRIIGRN
+1112 DSPQALGRLRSLIRGLTEEGEGGRFWYERSGQALLDVTGGDKKKAKQLAQAVAITSPQTPVATNFDYAIQAYYQHEAGVPISTGMYPQTMSQKLQDIFDGKDWDGRKTNNFYKNIMRKIDPSLKQGVTTDLWIMRAFGYNSDFPTDPQYDFVEKEIDRLRKELGWEPQQVQAAMWVSIKGRMEAKEVKERTEKISTKKGYMHYETGKDGKKFRVIDNESKHRGVWIAEALKYNPTGKDKDQAKFDFEDAMTNSLAQISWESIPGATADHMPEIFDAEYPVLQQYHVDISKAFLDENGNDLISKYLGILSPGNFEAPGYFEGRVSPGSQTKIVAPRRYKAVDLADIDKKLREGVITKEEAEALREQRLDPQSEDLIAAYAAVRGILMKQDGVGFHRPFYNKSLRKGDLNAVEIDIGRPFTKEETADFAQILSNISGHGEFNPIGSVNGVRLINFDYLLPEGKDYSNFGDRKEFNDNFNAMVVKALKEMKFKNNEAVKNKRFYAKAGYLGNNWKENKNGESYYADIAARSPDLSRRVYDIVRKIQPRIEAVDQEYASKFGWRINDSINRVFRSPDPSTGRADQADYGATVRGAVRPN
-1121 GTELNQAPDGKTAH
+1121 GNLALTHYANKKIDVTNP
-1135 GLPSELLVDGP
+1135 LLSGTGADR
-1146 KQEAKSI
+1146 
-1153 VVQNFTPQN
+1153 
-1162 TDQVLS
+1162 
-1168 NIQTVKSNNPNALG
+1168 VKRNKAPNAIWYGITDAEISPYQRESMIPQVENKFEIPLKELYVIADYQNENAPRDPLNVFTKDALG
-1182 STENWIAME
+1182 DVDYESTLAKVTDGGYSGFIINSPNYGKIA
-1191 DDAFGG
+1191 
-1197 DFVPIPPLKAIQ
+1197 VIRKPLKAI
-1209 YAQSPELLAEKL
+1209 EE
-1221 KQLTPDLKAGVDEG
+1221 TDTEID
-1235 FKYVQQIKNLYNT
+1235 
-1248 QPTSPDLTGRLFMWG
+1248 
-1263 LLSRGA
+1263 
-1269 GPVQQEF
+1269 
-1276 AFLNL
+1276 
-1281 LESAAPYIKK
+1281 
-1291 ASEGKM
+1291 
-1297 TQADVIKWKRL
+1297 
-1308 VGKSIPSS
+1308 IP
-1316 SPAKSATM
+1316 
-1324 NANDIGKLLFE
+1324 
-1335 LGKVPD
+1335 
-1341 GSSQTV
+1341 
-1347 MQTLHNM
+1347 
-1354 LADPNVSGREFR
+1354 
-1366 NEFFRLTNKPGVDN
+1366 
-1380 KVVSF
+1380 
-1385 IALVAGKD
+1385 
-1393 DVLVMDRIQGRHLWN
+1393 
-1408 DGRFGDKNIYNGLKK
+1408 
-1423 GKVKSGLNAIFAG
+1423 
-1436 PRGLLITESLEDGLS
+1436 EDG
-1451 TVVQQAYDIIGRP
+1451 
-1464 QDASVGRMHWE
+1464 
-1475 TWVIDGNQA
+1475 
-1484 VSHSTLEAVRT
+1484 
-1495 GSGIGGSVTEGK
+1495 
-1507 RGTFSSGT
+1507 
-1515 TYRQTANGPITE
+1515 
-1527 YPLSDGTVARMTL
+1527 
-1540 DQQKEFEA
+1540 
-1548 FIKNPKNGIVPKGF
+1548 
-1562 LVGRSKDRPWFE
+1562 
-1574 LPEVNREKL
+1574 
-1583 DEAARRFENANP
+1583 
-1595 DGSIRS
+1595 
-1601 GNARSIQA
+1601 
-1609 GASDAG
+1609 
-1615 RRRAAAGPVGSV
+1615 
-1627 EAPATDEISLSL
+1627 
-1639 KRLDGMPE
+1639 
-1647 SFDVNGQAVEFG
+1647 
-1659 YFEPAVTAAKRYTER
+1659 
-1674 SGKVYEPLTEYAPIN
+1674 
-1689 EDVARKIAAEFEI
+1689 
-1702 MEHRP
+1702 
-1707 DDPEVMAA
+1707 
-1715 YDAMIEETKDQYRDI
+1715 
-1730 LNSGLKVQFIKG
+1730 
-1742 EDPYGN
+1742 
-1748 PRNVILDVVNNNHMW
+1748 
-1763 VFSTVDGFGSDADLD
+1763 
-1778 VSDNPLLQATEFE
+1778 
-1791 TADGD
+1791 
-1796 PMLANDV
+1796 
-1803 FRVVHDY
+1803 
-1810 FGHIKNGVGFR
+1810 
-1821 ARGEENAW
+1821 
-1829 QAHAAMYSPLARRAM
+1829 
-1844 TTETRGQ
+1844 
-1851 NSYVNF
+1851 
-1857 GPNRDFNLTA
+1857 
-1867 NGADTVY
+1867 
-1874 ADQKVG
+1874 
-1880 LLPLWVSEEAR
+1880 
-1891 LSDPRRRDG
+1891 
-1900 RIFQE
+1900 
-1905 GLQGA
+1905 
-1910 IRDDGKVSLTHYSR
+1910 
-1924 GKINRTDPSLAGGGL
+1924 
-1939 DRSRRY
+1939 
-1945 SPKGTYFGVT
+1945 
-1955 EAIDDGY
+1955 
-1962 RKEAG
+1962 
-1967 LGPVENKFSVDP
+1967 
-1979 VLLYPLAKDYLGLV
+1979 
-1993 ERYPAGNMDYDATI
+1993 
-2007 QNLKDNGFIGFWNNS
+2007 
-2022 TYGKAAFIFEPL
+2022 
-2034 IADKA
+2034 
-2039 ASKIMGV
+2039 
-2046 DSDQILES
+2046 ILES

-2174 ESGIPIEEL
+2174 DSGIPIEEL

-2235 YGYKWDDTSE
+2235 YGYKWDDASE
-2245 SWVGGNDRGKKLMGL
+2245 SWVGGNDRGKKLMDL
-2260 AADADSIVN
+2260 AADADGIVN
-2269 STIDRMIKG
+2269 STIDRMIQG

-2348 TIARSV
+2348 TIARAV
-2354 KNESFGQKLVKLI
+2354 KNENFGQKLVKLI

-2489 NPEFVVGNFSRDLQ
+2489 NPEFVIGNFSRDLQ

-2756 VIMAEPSEAPKKGAN
+2756 VIMAEPSEAPKKGAS

-3018 VRQMESQLRSR
+3018 IRQMESQLRSR

>member
-1 MPTVYKVQAPD
+1 MSNPKMFAQWILDNQDKQGTEDFNLVAQAFEKS
-12 GRILKIEGPDDAS
+12 L
-25 QDQIMLAA
+25 QDEQAL
-33 QEIYSGLP
+33 Q
-41 ERSVE
+41 
-46 AEAVEQPEEK
+46 QPEEK

-69 SVKAITR
+69 LGKAVTR
-76 GFGGA
+76 GLGGA

-86 AGLAELADI
+86 AGLAELADVV
-95 ATDRLGF
+95 TDRLGF
-102 EDLIDSGEDNELIR
+102 EDLIDSGQDNELIR
-116 LANAGQEALQETLGA
+116 LADAGQEALQETLGA

-146 VGSVGAFFLPT
+146 VGSIGSFFLPT
-157 GLIGAAG
+157 GILGAAG

-178 TAGAIT
+178 TAGTRAT
-184 AGGGMMVDDSVNRVA
+184 AVGFGANEQA
-199 DARLRGIEVTK
+199 DRIEQARLRGVEISE
-210 DQEDAAAALSF
+210 DQEDASI
-221 LVGGLEAFTPLQ
+221 VGGGFVGISEVLTPLA
-233 VLKKIRGLKDPELA
+233 VLKKIKKLKDPKL
-247 KQQFDAIRSVIKTG
+247 KIKRFDPIRSAIKTG
-261 TGEGIQEVTSGL
+261 TLEGVQEVTAS
-273 LMDAIQYGL
+273 LMQDAIQYGI

-326 LDREKLIREEEE
+326 LDREKLIRETEE
-338 RQREDYYNKVALAEE
+338 REREDYYNRVALAEE

-358 DIQNQLAAIAA
+358 DIQNQLDAIAA

-404 EALRQP
+404 EAQRQP

-608 PLKEFTLQ
+608 PLREFTLQ
-616 EAKDALGD
+616 EAKDALGNN
-624 KYDKVFDVL
+624 YDKVFDVL
-633 LDVQQPDLASIRQE
+633 LDVQQPDLAAIRQE

-697 TGESSVSKMTPSQRM
+697 TGESSVNKMTPSQRM
-712 FLVGELKKLPALDK
+712 FLVGELKRLPALDK
-726 PSKLPDLTPK
+726 PSKLPDLSPK

-758 DNIKSVLPEDLSEKR
+758 DNIKAVLPEDLSEKR

-791 NQDNT
+791 NKDNT

-820 TEQSVEA
+820 VEQSVEA

-833 LSEALK
+833 LSEKLK
-839 GFGLDDIRVS
+839 GMGLDDIRVR
-849 ILDQMKTKP
+849 ILDQMKTAP
-858 EVTRDG
+858 DITREG
-864 RLVDIG
+864 RVVSLRDRG
-870 STRDF
+870 DF
-875 SAAEGLFDPR
+875 SAAEGLFDTG

-892 LDSARTNARDQSP
+892 LDSARASARDQSP
-905 EAFDFAL
+905 EAIDFAL
-912 SEVMDHEMVH
+912 SEVMDHEIVH
-922 AMRNLDLWT
+922 ALRNLDLWT
-931 QKEWSLLENSAR
+931 QKEFSLLENAAR
-943 KFKVP
+943 KLKMP
-948 GTNKTFYQDAIE
+948 GTNKTFYQDAVE
-960 RYVTQQPAGS
+960 RYVTQQKGPQ
-970 KLSPVQAMEEAVAE
+970 KRSPVQAMEEAIAE
-984 LVRYSK
+984 MVRYSK
-990 KDRKLVGGKPRN
+990 KDRKIIGGKPRN
-1002 LIDRVFEF
+1002 LIDRIFEF

-1024 SMNDLINDIESGA
+1024 SMNDLINNIESGA

-1047 TARGMEAARRA
+1047 TARGMETARRA

-1168 NIQTVKSNNPNALG
+1168 NIQTVKSNNPDALG

-1674 SGKVYEPLTEYAPIN
+1674 SGRVYEPLTEYAPIN

-1945 SPKGTYFGVT
+1945 SPKGTYFGIT
-1955 EAIDDGY
+1955 EAVDDGY
-1962 RKEAG
+1962 RKETG

-2099 TYSVGD
+2099 TYSRGD
-2105 KIVYQMADKL
+2105 KIIYQAADKL
-2115 IGLKKAEEG
+2115 VGLKKAEEE
-2124 INRYRALAGI
+2124 INRARALAGL

-2174 ESGIPIEEL
+2174 DSGIPIEEL

-2235 YGYKWDDTSE
+2235 YGYEWDDASG

-2269 STIDRMIKG
+2269 STIDRMIQG

-2324 YKIALGRESASESPL
+2324 YKMALGRESASESPL

-2348 TIARSV
+2348 TIARAV
-2354 KNESFGQKLVKLI
+2354 KNENFGQKLVKLI

-2756 VIMAEPSEAPKKGAN
+2756 VIMAEPSEAPKKGAS

-2938 KWLAG
+2938 KWMAG

-2955 RVMGEPDRNIAV
+2955 RVMGEPDKNIAV

-3018 VRQMESQLRSR
+3018 IRQMESQLRSR